1 MSIHSEHNLYPGVN
15 AHLNSALQ
23 SEPGGW
29 QSFHS
34 VHVVDI
40 LRGIDERLPAGYFAR
55 SEKTMQISEIIPPIG
70 LRSSGG
76 TVPDVTIFRA
86 GNLPSA
92 SRESSP
98 LTATAPAR
106 STLIIETLT
115 SEEYLPGIAI
125 YQAGEGDLLG
135 KPVTRI
141 ELLSPAN
148 KPRGAHHSHYLAK
161 RTETFQSEL
170 RLVEID
176 YLHET
181 SPLLNAMPSYL
192 LRESG
197 AFPYW
202 VLVSDPRPT
211 LTKGLTYYYE
221 IGVDSPLPI
230 ITIPLSGSDTMTL
243 DLGAVYNRT
252 FASSRFFQMVVDYAQ
267 DPVHFERYTPTD
279 QTLIQARM
287 TAIAGEMRG

>member
-1 MSIHSEHNLYPGVN
+1 MAIHSERNLYPGIN
-15 AHLNSALQ
+15 PHLNSSLQ

-34 VHVVDI
+34 EHVVDI
-40 LRGIDERLPAGYFAR
+40 LRGINERLPTGYFAR

-70 LRSSGG
+70 GRSPGS
-76 TVPDVTIFRA
+76 TVPDVTVFRA
-86 GNLPSA
+86 RNMPSSSGSTMLMA
-92 SRESSP
+92 TPPSRS
-98 LTATAPAR
+98 A
-106 STLIIETLT
+106 LIIEQLSTEDYF
-115 SEEYLPGIAI
+115 SGIVI

-148 KPRGAHHSHYLAK
+148 KPGGTHHSHYLAK

-181 SPLLNAMPSYL
+181 PPVLESMPSYP
-192 LRESG
+192 LREEG

-202 VLVSDPRPT
+202 ILVSDPRPT
-211 LTKGLTYYYE
+211 LSKGLTHFYE
-221 IGVDSPLPI
+221 IGVDTPLPI
-230 ITIPLSGSDTMTL
+230 IAIPLSGNDTMTL

-252 FASSRFFQMVVDYAQ
+252 FASSRFFQMLVDYSQ
-267 DPVHFERYTPTD
+267 EPLHFERYLSAD
-279 QTLIQARM
+279 QALIQIRM
-287 TAIAGEMRG
+287 SVIAEEMKA